1 MWYNFRFPSESSYP
15 SIENWNP
22 LKLRQYEVFRTTSQD
37 TSYIFVYMI
46 NWYKHFINT
55 KSFLIV
61 LSLSSYQIHNLF
73 GLTND
78 TFLIIMDESFL
89 FPPKFRIFYSGTVD
103 LAINMGRSKFIRIFE
118 KCIIQLCFL
127 FLPGIGWSRS
137 RSCFVLLLQL
147 CTLLTSSGYG
157 ATFEV
162 SVMIRKVII
171 TSTFHVQN
179 SNPKIIQLN
188 ISLLRNCDSHET
200 NSEST
205 YHLNGGILAETKFDN
220 LFLSMKN
227 V

>member
-1 MWYNFRFPSESSYP
+1 MKSSD
-15 SIENWNP
+15 
-22 LKLRQYEVFRTTSQD
+22 LHHRTQA
-37 TSYIFVYMI
+37 IFLFII

-55 KSFLIV
+55 KCFLIV

-78 TFLIIMDESFL
+78 NFLIIMDESFL
-89 FPPKFRIFYSGTVD
+89 FPPKFRIFYSGTFLTLF

-188 ISLLRNCDSHET
+188 LFTSQLR
-200 NSEST
+200 
-205 YHLNGGILAETKFDN
+205 
-220 LFLSMKN
+220 
-227 V
+227 